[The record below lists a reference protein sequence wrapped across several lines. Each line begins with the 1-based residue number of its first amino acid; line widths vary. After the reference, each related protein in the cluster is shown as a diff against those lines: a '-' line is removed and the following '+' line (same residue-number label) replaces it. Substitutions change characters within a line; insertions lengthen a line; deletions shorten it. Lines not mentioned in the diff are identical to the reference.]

1 MHGLMP
7 NKYSFFSYE
16 QGMRASL
23 GQDLS
28 GLREQQNQINQ
39 SLGDIMD
46 SIDNNTEEPKYETS
60 LFHKNMQEA
69 IFRS

>member
-1 MHGLMP
+1 
-7 NKYSFFSYE
+7 
-16 QGMRASL
+16 MRASL

-60 LFHKNMQEA
+60 LFHKNMEEA

>member
-1 MHGLMP
+1 MLKMMGKKIFTILRSNFCLSKP
-7 NKYSFFSYE
+7 VCICDSRYE

-39 SLGDIMD
+39 NLGDIMD
-46 SIDNNTEEPKYETS
+46 SIENHTEEPK
-60 LFHKNMQEA
+60 
-69 IFRS
+69 